1 MDAEQVEEFWQAI
14 TVIES
19 QEVLLG
25 MKIADFPH
33 LTKSARSSAHKEFF
47 KQAFPRTFRE
57 VRIVTWDD
65 VAQLAGGGRGKR

>member
-33 LTKSARSSAHKEFF
+33 LTKSARTTSHKDFF

-57 VRIVTWDD
+57 TRTVTWGE
-65 VAQLAGGGRGKR
+65 VANLVGGNRGR